1 MRIDDNTELY
11 FALVQAQVDRLR
23 VTYRDF
29 LDQERYAILTKFFLE
44 DVYSTKNKAER
55 DAGIKKL
62 YDKFKESVGRD
73 IAQSMKKV
81 IELNDLTDRLDQLM
95 VKKLAEMGIG
105 PNFNEDEYEE
115 AYYLT
120 DVYKERVE
128 QIELILGSLRYFHGL
143 SRYRSIGLALS
154 LMRPYALLKGARA
167 LIDFL
172 QEGYRAFRTVDDVSE
187 FEKAI
192 QERELERLDR
202 IYSLGKRPP
211 TITDLRKR
219 AKEMGIKGADKM
231 TLRRMMKEMQ
241 RWT

>member
-1 MRIDDNTELY
+1 MPTDDGIY
-11 FALVQAQVDRLR
+11 PALVKAQVDRLKG
-23 VTYRDF
+23 TYRDF
-29 LDQERYAILTKFFLE
+29 LEQDDYTVLTKFFLE
-44 DVYSTKNKAER
+44 DVYSTEGKAER
-55 DAGIKKL
+55 DEGIKKV
-62 YDKFKESVGRD
+62 YDKFKEKVGRD
-73 IAQSMKKV
+73 IAENMKKV
-81 IELNDLTDRLDQLM
+81 IQLNELTDKLDQLM
-95 VKKLAEMGIG
+95 VKKFREMGIG
-105 PNFNEDEYEE
+105 ANFNEDEYEE

-120 DVYKERVE
+120 DVYDERVK
-128 QIELILGSLRYFHGL
+128 QIRLILSSLSYFHGL
-143 SRYRSIGLALS
+143 SRYRSIGLALT

-172 QEGYRAFRTVDDVSE
+172 QEGFRAFRTVDDVSE

-192 QERELERLDR
+192 QVREMERLDR